1 MSGRLGMSVLTYLLE
16 LRTTLAG
23 DHTAVLVPIGL
34 VIGLHTFA
42 LGSDGSCQV
51 KVRTCFTIARCIELC
66 FSVSPFQFH
75 HLRMIH
81 LLVRRV
87 F

>member
-42 LGSDGSCQV
+42 FGSDGSC
-51 KVRTCFTIARCIELC
+51 
-66 FSVSPFQFH
+66 
-75 HLRMIH
+75 
-81 LLVRRV
+81 
-87 F
+87 